1 MGAADKGPNDEEERA
16 AFRVGGVARRLSKE
30 EELAQLG
37 SYIGAHYPAPS
48 DPPPW
53 VDGANDG
60 ELARRRDER
69 DRWAGHLPD
78 RLTHAAMLQ
87 LGSGRDHA
95 MPGVAYG
102 RDVAAEDVPGIG
114 TLLTPPPGAP
124 SPRSRG
130 AAVALGPGG
139 LWAGRAQDREHNWL
153 PELAALCALSG
164 VAILDVDYPRAPEH
178 SLADMSEAVRAG
190 LDRARGLAGGE
201 PALVGFS
208 AGAALAA
215 LHAEETGALLLINP
229 DLGAVDRL
237 PEGLRGDAAALPEAS
252 RWPETLVQLATED
265 EVAAVPAGLPEGA
278 VVQRFVAR
286 HRIATPAEARR
297 RARAG
302 AAFLTGGDMT
312 AALAEE
318 PEEPLEERR

>member
-1 MGAADKGPNDEEERA
+1 MGEGSSRPGEDEERA

-37 SYIGAHYPAPS
+37 SYIDAHHPAPS
-48 DPPPW
+48 EPTPW
-53 VDGANDG
+53 VDGAGDS
-60 ELARRRDER
+60 EIARRRDER

-102 RDVAAEDVPGIG
+102 RDVAAEDIPGIG
-114 TLLTPPPGAP
+114 TLLTPPPDAP
-124 SPRSRG
+124 SSRSRG

-153 PELAALCALSG
+153 PELAALAARSG
-164 VAILDVDYPRAPEH
+164 VAILDVAYPRAPEH
-178 SLADMSEAVRAG
+178 SLADMSEAVREG
-190 LDRARGLAGGE
+190 LARARELAGGK
-201 PALVGFS
+201 PTLVGFS

-215 LHAEETGALLLINP
+215 LHAEEAGALLLINP
-229 DLGAVDRL
+229 DLEALARL
-237 PEGLRGDAAALPEAS
+237 PEELRGDAALPEVS

-265 EVAAVPAGLPEGA
+265 EVADHPTGLPEGA
-278 VVQRFVAR
+278 TVQRFVAR

-302 AAFLTGGDMT
+302 AAFLTGGDMA

-318 PEEPLEERR
+318 PEEPLEQGG